1 MVGLRIERFDPLIA
15 GPRVLP
21 HRVGLLVKEEGA
33 VAGILGIEIDLA
45 LEQRVADDLGRPQ
58 LQFFRDL

>member
-1 MVGLRIERFDPLIA
+1 
-15 GPRVLP
+15 
-21 HRVGLLVKEEGA
+21 VKEEGA